1 VEDGRVDVV
10 VHKFLDWSLSFL
22 CVIMVILTAI
32 KVIVLKAVKVR
43 IYPSIEQQSHLAQAF
58 GCVRFVWNQSLATMS
73 QTYKETGKGISAFMM
88 KKQLPVWKTEYEW
101 LKECYSQCLQSSVL
115 NLSQA
120 FINFFDGR
128 MGYPTFKKRQGRQS
142 MQYPQNVKILSDAEI
157 KFPGNLGVVKAKIH
171 RDCAGT
177 LRTVTVSK
185 MPDGRY
191 YASLLMDDGIDN
203 PVTSEKC
210 GLGVSPSGAPFQDNE
225 EGKAVGIDLGL
236 LDFVVTSD
244 GSKYQNPRHLKKHER
259 NLKRKQR
266 KLSRKKDKTTNR
278 RRKAKLAVA
287 KVHAKIARV
296 REDFRHKLSRKI
308 VNENQVVV
316 VENLAVKN
324 MVKNH
329 CLAKSISDAGWGMFC
344 TMLKY
349 KAEAEGKVYLEV
361 GRFFPSS
368 HLCSNTLLSLPKMD
382 LSVREFDCPHCGKRH
397 DRDINAAINIRDE
410 GLRLLT
416 LGTSVTAK
424 GGNVRPKQYGRKST
438 AVEAIALDLGSPPHT
453 GTPVEGG

>member
-1 VEDGRVDVV
+1 
-10 VHKFLDWSLSFL
+10 
-22 CVIMVILTAI
+22 M
-32 KVIVLKAVKVR
+32 LKAVKVR

-58 GCVRFVWNQSLATMS
+58 GCVRWVWNQSLATMS
-73 QTYKETGKGISAFMM
+73 QTYKDTGKGISALTM
-88 KKQLPVWKTEYEW
+88 KKQLPIWKTEHEW

-128 MGYPTFKKRQGRQS
+128 GGYPTFKKPQGRQS
-142 MQYPQNVKILSDAEI
+142 IQYPQNVKVLNDAKI
-157 KFPGNLGVVKAKIH
+157 KFPGNLGIVKAKIH
-171 RDCAGT
+171 RDCIGI
-177 LRTVTVSK
+177 LKTVTVSR
-185 MPDGRY
+185 MPDGCY
-191 YASLLMDDGIDN
+191 YASLLMDDGIETPESHED
-203 PVTSEKC
+203 
-210 GLGVSPSGAPFQDNE
+210 
-225 EGKAVGIDLGL
+225 GKAIGIDLGL

-244 GSKYQNPRHLKKHER
+244 GSKYQNPRHLKKYER

-266 KLSRKKDKTTNR
+266 KLSRKKDKTTNK
-278 RRKAKLAVA
+278 RRKARLAVA
-287 KVHAKIARV
+287 RVHAKIARV
-296 REDFRHKLSRKI
+296 RVDFRHKLSRKI
-308 VNENQVVV
+308 VNQNQVIV

-329 CLAKSISDAGWGMFC
+329 NLAKSISDAGWSMFC

-382 LSVREFDCPHCGKRH
+382 LSVREFNCVHCGKRH
-397 DRDINAAINIRDE
+397 DRDINAAINIKNE
-410 GLRLLT
+410 GLRILA
-416 LGTSVTAK
+416 LGTSVTTL

-438 AVEAIALDLGSPPHT
+438 NVEAVALELGSPH
-453 GTPVEGG
+453 

>member
-1 VEDGRVDVV
+1 
-10 VHKFLDWSLSFL
+10 
-22 CVIMVILTAI
+22 MVLITAI
-32 KVIVLKAVKVR
+32 RFIVLKAVKVR
-43 IYPSIEQQSHLAQAF
+43 IYPTIEQQSHLAQAF
-58 GCVRFVWNQSLATMS
+58 GCVRWVWNQSLATMS
-73 QTYKETGKGISAFMM
+73 QTYKETGKGVSALTM
-88 KKQLPVWKTEYEW
+88 KKQIPVWKTEHEW
-101 LKECYSQCLQSSVL
+101 LKQCYSQCLQSSVL

-128 MGYPTFKKRQGRQS
+128 TQYPTFKKRQGRQS
-142 MQYPQNVKILSDAEI
+142 MQYPQNVKILSNAEI

-171 RDCAGT
+171 RDCVGI

-191 YASLLMDDGIDN
+191 YASLLMDDGILVPRRCANEN
-203 PVTSEKC
+203 PV
-210 GLGVSPSGAPFQDNE
+210 ANE
-225 EGKAVGIDLGL
+225 DGKAIGIDLGL

-244 GSKYQNPRHLKKHER
+244 GSKYQNPRHIKKHER

-266 KLSRKKDKTTNR
+266 KLSRKKDRTTGRVTRPDTNR

-308 VNENQVVV
+308 VNECQVIV
-316 VENLAVKN
+316 VENLVVKN

-329 CLAKSISDAGWGMFC
+329 NLAKSISDAGWGIFC

-382 LSVREFDCPHCGKRH
+382 LSVREFDCAHCGKRH
-397 DRDINAAINIRDE
+397 DRDINAAINIKNE
-410 GLRLLT
+410 GLRILA
-416 LGTSVTAK
+416 LGTSVTAL

-438 AVEAIALDLGSPPHT
+438 AALGCCP
-453 GTPVEGG
+453 

>member
-1 VEDGRVDVV
+1 
-10 VHKFLDWSLSFL
+10 
-22 CVIMVILTAI
+22 MVLVTAI
-32 KVIVLKAVKVR
+32 KVIVLKTVKVR
-43 IYPSIEQQSHLAQAF
+43 IYPTQEQQSHLAGAF
-58 GCVRFVWNQSLATMS
+58 GCVRWVWNQSLAAMS
-73 QTYKETGKGISAFMM
+73 RTYKETGKGVSALAM
-88 KKQLPVWKTEYEW
+88 KKQIPVWKTEHEW

-128 MGYPTFKKRQGRQS
+128 AAYPTFKKRQGRQS
-142 MQYPQNVKILSDAEI
+142 MQYPQNVKVLGDDAI

-171 RDCAGT
+171 RDLVGN
-177 LRTVTVSK
+177 LKTVTVSK

-191 YASLLMDDGIDN
+191 YASLLMDDGAESSA
-203 PVTSEKC
+203 TS
-210 GLGVSPSGAPFQDNE
+210 S
-225 EGKAVGIDLGL
+225 EGKAIGIDLGL
-236 LDFVVTSD
+236 LDFAVTSD
-244 GSKYQNPRHLKKHER
+244 GSKYQNPRHLKKHES
-259 NLKRKQR
+259 NLKRKQKR
-266 KLSRKKDKTTNR
+266 LSRKQDKTTNK

-308 VNENQVVV
+308 VNENQVIV

-329 CLAKSISDAGWGMFC
+329 NLAKSISDAGWGMFG

-349 KAEAEGKVYLEV
+349 KADAEGKVYLEV

-382 LSVREFDCPHCGKRH
+382 LSVREFTCPHCGQKH
-397 DRDINAAINIRDE
+397 DRDINAAVNIKNE
-410 GLRLLT
+410 GLRILA
-416 LGTSVTAK
+416 LGTSVTAL

-438 AVEAIALDLGSPPHT
+438 AAL
-453 GTPVEGG
+453 GGCP

>member
-1 VEDGRVDVV
+1 
-10 VHKFLDWSLSFL
+10 
-22 CVIMVILTAI
+22 MVLLIAI
-32 KVIVLKAVKVR
+32 NNTVLKAVKVR

-73 QTYKETGKGISAFMM
+73 QTYKETGKGISAFTM
-88 KKQLPVWKTEYEW
+88 KKQIPVWKTEYEW

-128 MGYPTFKKRQGRQS
+128 TAYPTFKKRQGRQS
-142 MQYPQNVKILSDAEI
+142 MQYPQNVKILSESEI

-171 RDCAGT
+171 RDCVGT
-177 LRTVTVSK
+177 LRTVTVSR

-191 YASLLMDDGIDN
+191 YASLLMDDGIEN
-203 PVTSEKC
+203 PVTK
-210 GLGVSPSGAPFQDNE
+210 V
-225 EGKAVGIDLGL
+225 EGKAIGIDLGL

-266 KLSRKKDKTTNR
+266 KLSRKKDNTTNR

-308 VNENQVVV
+308 VDENQVIV

-324 MVKNH
+324 MAKNH

-368 HLCSNTLLSLPKMD
+368 HLCSNTLLSLLKMD
-382 LSVREFDCPHCGKRH
+382 LSVREFDCPHCSKRH

-438 AVEAIALDLGSPPHT
+438 TVEAVALDLGSPPHT

>member
-1 VEDGRVDVV
+1 
-10 VHKFLDWSLSFL
+10 
-22 CVIMVILTAI
+22 MVTVTTIRF
-32 KVIVLKAVKVR
+32 IVLKAVKVR
-43 IYPSIEQQSHLAQAF
+43 IYPSIEQQSHLAGAF
-58 GCVRFVWNQSLATMS
+58 GCVRWVWNQSLATMS
-73 QTYKETGKGISAFMM
+73 QTYKETGKGVSALTM
-88 KKQLPVWKTEYEW
+88 KKQIPVWKTEYEW

-128 MGYPTFKKRQGRQS
+128 AQYPTFKKRQGRQS
-142 MQYPQNVKILSDAEI
+142 MQYPQNVKVLNDAEI
-157 KFPGNLGVVKAKIH
+157 KFPGNLGIVKAKIH
-171 RDCAGT
+171 RDCIGT
-177 LRTVTVSK
+177 LRTVTVSR

-191 YASLLMDDGIDN
+191 YASLLMDDGIETPESHED
-203 PVTSEKC
+203 
-210 GLGVSPSGAPFQDNE
+210 
-225 EGKAVGIDLGL
+225 GKAIGIDLGL

-244 GSKYQNPRHLKKHER
+244 GSKYQNPRHLKKHKR

-266 KLSRKKDKTTNR
+266 KLSRKKDKTTNK
-278 RRKAKLAVA
+278 RRKAKCAVA
-287 KVHAKIARV
+287 KVHSKIARV

-308 VNENQVVV
+308 VNQNQVIV

-368 HLCSNTLLSLPKMD
+368 HLCSNTLLSLPHMD
-382 LSVREFDCPHCGKRH
+382 LSVREFDCAHCGKRH
-397 DRDINAAINIRDE
+397 DRDINAAINIRNE
-410 GLRLLT
+410 GLRILA
-416 LGTSVTAK
+416 LGTSVTAL
-424 GGNVRPKQYGRKST
+424 GGNIRPKQYGRKST
-438 AVEAIALDLGSPPHT
+438 AVAAVALELGSPLST
-453 GTPVEGG
+453 